1 MSTRSLIGKLNPDHT
16 VTYIYCHF
24 DGYPS
29 GVGDTLSEHHE
40 SPFKVDQLLALG
52 DLSVLGSEIGEQHD
66 FDDYQNRN
74 QKWCLA
80 YGRDRGEED
89 TEAKT
94 VTLDDYLHTCIHG
107 EDFKYLYFENEW
119 DTYDW
124 KGNPVNTNLL

>member
-29 GVGDTLSEHHE
+29 GVGSTLSEYYD

-52 DLSVLGSEIGEQHD
+52 DLSVLGPEIGKQQD
-66 FDDYQNRN
+66 FSDRDNLNRN
-74 QKWCLA
+74 WCLA
-80 YGRDRGEED
+80 YGRDRGEEN

-94 VTLDDYLHTCIHG
+94 VSVEDYFESSRHG

-119 DTYDW
+119 SAYDW
-124 KGNPVNTNLL
+124 KGNPISF